1 MGSENVELR
10 MMSERP
16 GEGNLETGIPFDVRW
31 RDVWSGYAVSVVVT
45 AVLGS
50 LVLLLDENV
59 WWLSIVSMVAL
70 VAGGSAAGFRAGQ
83 IEPLNGA
90 LLACVYFGTEAAILM
105 VGTAMEG
112 TAVGLPDPL
121 PGLAIGDSTFFFVS
135 PLGQLASA
143 VSGSL
148 LGGWWA
154 QRRLIPQPA
163 PGDALSS
170 ASADDSSGGS
180 DASEV

>member
-1 MGSENVELR
+1 MTL
-10 MMSERP
+10 ERP
-16 GEGNLETGIPFDVRW
+16 TERKPEAVTLSDVRW
-31 RDVWSGYAVSVVVT
+31 RDVWSGYAVSVLGT
-45 AVLGS
+45 AVLGA

-59 WWLSIVSMVAL
+59 WWVSVVTMVAL
-70 VAGGSAAGFRAGQ
+70 VAGGSVAGFRARK

-90 LLACVYFGTEAAILM
+90 LLACVFFGTEAAILM

-135 PLGQLASA
+135 PLGQLVSA
-143 VSGSL
+143 VLGSL

-154 QRRLIPQPA
+154 QRRGVFPTPS
-163 PGDALSS
+163 GDALPSGD
-170 ASADDSSGGS
+170 ADDSLSNSG
-180 DASEV
+180 ASEV